1 MNFIDT
7 NVKPFT
13 HKLRLPIAA
22 GVMSLMLAMPTL
34 SNASTNLDIL
44 EAGQYIPNLVQNRY
58 TQQFVVQALTERTY
72 FVANGTH
79 NATFYVSDKGVML
92 IDPLSGG
99 SGKSVIEAIK
109 SVTDLPITALVY
121 THYHL
126 DHLGDAQIFVDNAKK
141 ENIKLAIIAPQA
153 VADQVARYG
162 NQIPV
167 PTKIVST
174 KKGYFIF
181 DGLKVSVSSAN
192 DTHSID
198 NSMFLLEG
206 EKVLHYADAIEP
218 EDFIPYFRLV
228 GALDIAPLEKNL
240 NKIQKMDWEYLNAG
254 HANVGSR
261 KDIKKHLTLIND
273 IRDAVNMAFSEE
285 EFGKYY
291 TPNADI
297 LVSVHKFHDGVAEN
311 ALGKL
316 KQKYGTHPRFNAT
329 MKSHVELMISNLS
342 YYQMPHAG

>member
-1 MNFIDT
+1 MFAI
-7 NVKPFT
+7 
-13 HKLRLPIAA
+13 
-22 GVMSLMLAMPTL
+22 PTL
-34 SNASTNLDIL
+34 SSASTNLNIL
-44 EAGQYIPNLVQNRY
+44 EPGQYIPNLVQDRY
-58 TQQFVVQALTERTY
+58 TQPFVVQALTERTY

-99 SGKSVIEAIK
+99 SGKSVIEAVK
-109 SVTDLPITALVY
+109 SVTDLPITALIY

-126 DHLGDAQIFVDNAKK
+126 DHLGDAQVFVDNANK
-141 ENIKLAIIAPQA
+141 ENVRLSIIAPQA
-153 VADQVARYG
+153 VADQVSRYG
-162 NQIPV
+162 NQIPS
-167 PTKIVST
+167 PTNIISPE
-174 KKGYFIF
+174 KGYFMF
-181 DGLKVSVSSAN
+181 DGLKVSVFSAN
-192 DTHSID
+192 DSHSID

-206 EKVLHYADAIEP
+206 EKVLHYADGIEP

-228 GALDIAPLEKNL
+228 GALDIAPLENNL
-240 NKIQKMDWEYLNAG
+240 NKIQEMDWEYLNAG

-261 KDIKKHLTLIND
+261 KDIKMHLTLIKD

-342 YYQMPHAG
+342 YYQMPHTG

>member
-1 MNFIDT
+1 MNFINT

-13 HKLRLPIAA
+13 RKLRLPIVA
-22 GVMSLMLAMPTL
+22 GIMSFMFAIPTL
-34 SNASTNLDIL
+34 SNASTHLDIL
-44 EAGQYIPNLVQNRY
+44 EPGQYIPNLVQNRY
-58 TQQFVVQALTERTY
+58 SQPFVVQALTERTY
-72 FVANGTH
+72 FVATGTH
-79 NATFYVSDKGVML
+79 NATFYVSDKGVMV

-109 SVTDLPITALVY
+109 TVTALPITALVY

-126 DHLGDAQIFVDNAKK
+126 DHLGDAQIFVDHANK
-141 ENIKLAIIAPQA
+141 ENVKLTIIAPQA

-162 NQIPV
+162 NQV
-167 PTKIVST
+167 PSPTNVVSSQ
-174 KKGYFIF
+174 KGYFMF
-181 DGLKVSVSSAN
+181 DGLKVLVSSAN

-206 EKVLHYADAIEP
+206 EKVLHYADGIEP

-228 GALDIAPLEKNL
+228 GALDIAPLENNL
-240 NKIQKMDWEYLNAG
+240 KQIQEMDWEYLNAG

-273 IRDAVNMAFSEE
+273 IRDSVKQAFSEE
-285 EFGKYY
+285 AFDKYY

-297 LVSVHKFHDGVAEN
+297 LLSVHKFHDGVANN
-311 ALGKL
+311 ALAKL
-316 KQKYGTHPRFNAT
+316 KVEYGTHPRFNAT

-342 YYQMPHAG
+342 YYQMPHAE